1 MIEFILVFLVF
12 LLLLFYTFLYLFIFF
27 LCFLLNVHPNPAIHR
42 LATTVKRLRLLP
54 GVTILPGTYTGGRS
68 LVPLI
73 TFYSVE
79 YFIAGVRKHRETFY
93 RLLFIKNRGSLY
105 ISIKQ

>member
-1 MIEFILVFLVF
+1 MPSL
-12 LLLLFYTFLYLFIFF
+12 FF
-27 LCFLLNVHPNPAIHR
+27 LCFLSNVHPNPAIHR

-54 GVTILPGTYTGGRS
+54 GVTTLFRDFTGGLS

-79 YFIAGVRKHRETFY
+79 SFIAGVRKHRETF
-93 RLLFIKNRGSLY
+93 
-105 ISIKQ
+105 

>member
-1 MIEFILVFLVF
+1 MIEFILAFVVF
-12 LLLLFYTFLYLFIFF
+12 LLLLFYNFLCLFIFF
-27 LCFLLNVHPNPAIHR
+27 LCFLSNVHSNPAIHR

-54 GVTILPGTYTGGRS
+54 GVTTLSRDFYRRPSLS

-79 YFIAGVRKHRETFY
+79 YFIAGVRKHRETF
-93 RLLFIKNRGSLY
+93 
-105 ISIKQ
+105 